1 MRGIHAA
8 LWIEILKIRRT
19 KVFAISIYFFIFI
32 GVMMGLLMFLS
43 MHPEIANRSATI
55 SAKTSFL
62 GGSNWSAFFELLL
75 QIILTVGVI
84 GSGVVTSWGFG
95 REFSDRVVKDLLA
108 LPVSRSTI
116 VISKLITLFIW
127 SIILS
132 ISLLIAAMLT
142 GLIVKIPDWSEG
154 ALFPFLLTY
163 FICAILNALLITPVA
178 FVASIGRGYMLPISF
193 VILLL
198 ILTQLIFVGLPAL
211 SFYFPWAIPALYSG
225 VAGDAVPPPGFISY
239 LIYGL
244 TIIIGLIGTI
254 SWWRYADHK

>member
-1 MRGIHAA
+1 MRGIHLAF
-8 LWIEILKIRRT
+8 WIEILKIRRT
-19 KVFAISIYFFIFI
+19 KIFAISIYFFIFI

-62 GGSNWSAFFELLL
+62 GGSDWAAFFELLL

-132 ISLLIAAMLT
+132 ITLLIAAILT

-154 ALFPFLLTY
+154 ALFPFLSTY

-178 FVASIGRGYMLPISF
+178 FVSSIGRGYMLPISF

-244 TIIIGLIGTI
+244 TIIIGLVGTI